1 MLGGRAKFPWRPTGS
16 VSLTDWGARAEE
28 LLNELATCSEQGPGV
43 TRLPFTS
50 EHRAAID
57 LLQAEMEAQGL
68 TVALDHAG
76 TLIGRREGPSGSKT
90 LLMGSHQDSVR
101 EGGSYDGIMG
111 VVLPLLA
118 LAKLTSDGI
127 ELPFT
132 VEILAFADEEG
143 VRFPTALI
151 GSRAL
156 AGTFEPA
163 VLSMEDVHGVTLR
176 EAMVAF
182 GLDPE
187 RIGTLARKPGDVLGF
202 VEAHIEQG
210 PVLEREDQ
218 SLGVVTA
225 ICGIERHQ
233 IEVLGET
240 GHAGTLPMSGR
251 RDALVAAASIVA
263 EVDRM
268 GQTTPGLRSTV
279 GAMNVE
285 PNVVNAVPR
294 RATLTA
300 EFRSPDDATRIAA
313 GEALHLFMRQL
324 AEDRKTAIRAKRT
337 YSQSAQPCDD
347 MLSEQLKDAAIESGS
362 RGLTLPSGA
371 THDASAMADLCP
383 IAMLFVRCRD
393 GVSHKPEELATQA
406 DMGAAISALASFLTA
421 LGRKCSQ
428 KTKF

>member
-1 MLGGRAKFPWRPTGS
+1 M
-16 VSLTDWGARAEE
+16 TDWGARAES
-28 LLNELATCSEQGPGV
+28 LLNELATCSEPGPGV
-43 TRLPFTS
+43 TRLPFTP
-50 EHRAAID
+50 EHRAVID
-57 LLQAEMEAQGL
+57 LLRAEMEAQDL
-68 TVALDHAG
+68 TVTLDHAG
-76 TLIGRREGPSGSKT
+76 TLIGRREGPPGSKT

-101 EGGSYDGIMG
+101 EGGAYDGIMG

-118 LAKLTSDGI
+118 LAKLRSEGTA
-127 ELPFT
+127 LPFS
-132 VEILAFADEEG
+132 VEVLAFAEEEG

-156 AGTFEPA
+156 ARTFDPA
-163 VLSMEDVHGVTLR
+163 VLSMTDAHGVSLR
-176 EAMVAF
+176 DAMVEF
-182 GLDPE
+182 GLAPD
-187 RIGTLARKPGDVLGF
+187 RTGTLARNPDDVLGF

-218 SLGVVTA
+218 PLGVVTA

-233 IEVLGET
+233 IEVVGET

-251 RDALVAAASIVA
+251 RDALVAAAAIVA
-263 EVDRM
+263 EVDRL
-268 GQTTPGLRSTV
+268 GQTTPNLRATV
-279 GAMNVE
+279 GALNVE

-313 GEALHLFMRQL
+313 GEALDQFMQQL
-324 AEDRKTAIRAKRT
+324 AKDRETAIRARKT
-337 YSQSAQPCDD
+337 YSQAAQPCDET
-347 MLSEQLKDAAIESGS
+347 LSSQLKCAVTDTGA

-393 GVSHKPEELATQA
+393 GVSHTPEELANA
-406 DMGAAISALASFLTA
+406 EDMGAAISALASFLKA
-421 LGRKCSQ
+421 MGRN
-428 KTKF
+428 TD